1 MTPTP
6 SSSSRSSSSR
16 SSLSRFSL
24 NQATV
29 KYATLPEAVAVI
41 VDAGIPSIGLWR
53 EPVADFGLA
62 ASAKL
67 VASAGLRVSSLCRGG
82 FFTHP
87 AGVARDAALDDN
99 RRAIEE
105 AATLGAPTLVLV
117 AGGLP
122 EGSRDLVG
130 ARARV
135 ADALAVLAPE
145 AAAAGV
151 VLSIEPLHPMYAAD
165 RAVVSTLGQALDL
178 AEQFSPTEVGVVV
191 DTFHIWWDPELAAQ
205 IARAGRGGRIASYQV
220 CDWVTPIAADPLL
233 SRGYPGTG
241 HIDFAAITRQVL
253 DAGYVG
259 DIEMEIFRQEV
270 WDDEPAAVARHAA
283 GAYEEYVFPSL
294 PPLVE

>member
-1 MTPTP
+1 M
-6 SSSSRSSSSR
+6 
-16 SSLSRFSL
+16 SLERFSL

-29 KYATLPEAVAVI
+29 KYASLAEAVRVT

-53 EPVADFGLA
+53 EPVAELRLR

-67 VASAGLRVSSLCRGG
+67 VAASGLRVSSLCRGG
-82 FFTHP
+82 FFTHQDGP
-87 AGVARDAALDDN
+87 ARTAALDDN

-105 AATLGAPTLVLV
+105 AAALGAPALVLV
-117 AGGLP
+117 VGGLP

-135 ADALAVLAPE
+135 VDALAVLAPD

-151 VLSIEPLHPMYAAD
+151 VLAIEALHPMYVSD
-165 RAVVSTLGQALDL
+165 RAVVSTLGQALDI
-178 AEQFSPTEVGVVV
+178 AEQFAATEVGVVV
-191 DTFHIWWDPELAAQ
+191 DTFHVWWDPDLATQ
-205 IARAGRGGRIASYQV
+205 VARAGRGGRIASYQV

-241 HIDFAAITRQVL
+241 HIDFAAFTRLVVE
-253 DAGYVG
+253 AGYLG

-283 GAYEEYVFPSL
+283 TTFEQFVAPSL
-294 PPLVE
+294 P